1 MANFLSPTQQAKIAE
16 ALDKKIGIPFVSN
29 NKERDIFL
37 KLAKVIDSA
46 VEARVPD
53 ELLAG
58 LNTPGI
64 QIETIVADALKENLV
79 PLLSDVI
86 SFPFLPGTI
95 KRKILSFV
103 VELLVDVMASQTTL
117 DEKIEAFLAEG

>member
-16 ALDKKIGIPFVSN
+16 ALDKEIGIPFVSN
-29 NKERDIFL
+29 DRERDIFL

-46 VEARVPD
+46 IEARVPD
-53 ELLAG
+53 ELLSG
-58 LNTPGI
+58 LNSPDI
-64 QIETIVADALKENLV
+64 QVEELIADALKDNLV
-79 PLLSDVI
+79 PLLADVI

-103 VELLVDVMASQTTL
+103 VEILVDVMASQTTL
-117 DEKIEAFLAEG
+117 DEKLEAFLNDD